1 MWVAIKAVLA
11 AFIGVRSREKSRRP
25 VQVWQ
30 LLVAG
35 LLCGLLLALL
45 VWGLVHT
52 LVSAQPK

>member
-1 MWVAIKAVLA
+1 MWTAIKAVLA
-11 AFIGVRSREKSRRP
+11 AFFGVRSREKSRRP
-25 VQVWQ
+25 VQIWQ

-52 LVSAQPK
+52 LVTTQQ